1 MTQKERM
8 RAIEQILKANGFVTV
23 KYLTGELCF
32 STATINRD
40 LNTMEK
46 RGIVKRSYGG
56 AELAQP
62 KSTPLHFRY
71 SKMRPTKNQLG
82 KAAAEFVKDGD
93 TIFIDCSTTAQYMG
107 QYLTAKK
114 DLTVITNNITLASF
128 LSECG
133 VTAICLGGK
142 IMEPPSMIY
151 SAETVEAARKYG
163 ADKLFFSP
171 TSITESGKIGAS
183 RYEEH
188 ILLIKTMME
197 NAKETYML
205 CDHNKMDNTAN
216 RFLCDLGEISTA
228 ITDFAFSPEVKAK
241 YPQVNFIELTKK

>member
-8 RAIEQILKANGFVTV
+8 AAIEQILKANGFVTV
-23 KYLTGELCF
+23 KYLTEEICY

-40 LNTMEK
+40 LNIMEK
-46 RGIVKRSYGG
+46 QGIVKRSYGG

-62 KSTPLHFRY
+62 KNIPLHFRY
-71 SKMRPTKNQLG
+71 SKMRPVKNKIA

-107 QYLTAKK
+107 NYLATKK
-114 DLTVITNNITLASF
+114 NLTVITNNIALASY

-142 IMEPPSMIY
+142 IMEPPSMVY
-151 SAETVEAARKYG
+151 SAETVEAVGRYA

-171 TSITESGKIGAS
+171 TSITENGQIGAS
-183 RYEEH
+183 SYEEH
-188 ILLIKTMME
+188 ILLMQAMMAHAE
-197 NAKETYML
+197 EVYML
-205 CDHNKMDNTAN
+205 CDHKKIDNTCK
-216 RFLCDLGEISTA
+216 RFVGDLGNVSAA
-228 ITDFAFSPEVKAK
+228 ITDFSFSPKVKEK
-241 YPQVNFIELTKK
+241 FSSVRYLEIE